1 MAADVSTDLV
11 SGNGRSLAGPAGRKK
26 DGALVSRASFL
37 PSALAATGIA
47 AFAYAASAQDDGGRP
62 ASIRFYDIPAQPL
75 ASALEAYG
83 QAAGVQVLFESRS
96 AAGRRSALLRGEFTA
111 DAALEQLLA
120 GTNVKAR
127 YVGPN
132 AITLEPPAHLH
143 DLPPVHPLAS
153 ADISLDPLRVQAL
166 GDGDREQELLQ
177 DYSDAVRNDIERAL
191 RRNARTRS
199 GNYRIGVKLWVD
211 GARRVERAQL
221 FQSTG
226 DSERDA
232 AVSAS
237 LQGLLVSR
245 DAPPHLSLPVRV
257 LVVVRSLR

>member
-1 MAADVSTDLV
+1 MRIDLSAKRVSASGRGASMGEADRIRAA
-11 SGNGRSLAGPAGRKK
+11 
-26 DGALVSRASFL
+26 RASFL
-37 PSALAATGIA
+37 PSFFVMAWVA
-47 AFAYAASAQDDGGRP
+47 AFAYAASAQDEGARQE
-62 ASIRFYDIPAQPL
+62 SFRFYDIPAQSL

-96 AAGRRSALLRGEFTA
+96 AAGRRSAPLHGSFTA
-111 DAALEQLLA
+111 DAALERLLA
-120 GTNVKAR
+120 GTDVKVR

-132 AITLEPPAHLH
+132 AITLEPLAALF
-143 DLPPVHPLAS
+143 DLPPAHPLAS
-153 ADISLDPLRVQAL
+153 ADMSLDPLQVQASR
-166 GDGDREQELLQ
+166 DGDQELALLR
-177 DYSDAVRNDIERAL
+177 DYSDAVRSDIERAL

-211 GARRVERAQL
+211 DARRVERAQL

-237 LQGLLVSR
+237 LQGLLISR
-245 DAPPHLSLPVRV
+245 DAPTHLPLPVRV
-257 LVVVRSLR
+257 LVVVKSLK